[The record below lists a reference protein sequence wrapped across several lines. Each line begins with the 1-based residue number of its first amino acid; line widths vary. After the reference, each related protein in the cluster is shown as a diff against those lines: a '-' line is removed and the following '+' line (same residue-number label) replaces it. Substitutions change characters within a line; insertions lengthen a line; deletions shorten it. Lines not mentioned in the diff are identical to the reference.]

1 MSGFKKVKFGH
12 YPEYDNFI
20 VVFKHNKHKYELE
33 CTDMGDTLTFNLFAY
48 VKDVKEYIWDRDNP
62 IFSELISSELIS
74 DGESNG

>member
-1 MSGFKKVKFGH
+1 MQ
-12 YPEYDNFI
+12 
-20 VVFKHNKHKYELE
+20 KYELE

-48 VKDVKEYIWDRDNP
+48 VKDGKEYIWDRDNP

>member
-1 MSGFKKVKFGH
+1 MSGFKKVKFRH

-20 VVFKHNKHKYELE
+20 VVFEHNKHKYELE
-33 CTDMGDTLTFNLFAY
+33 CTDMGDTLTFKLVSY
-48 VKDVKEYIWDRDNP
+48 VKEGKEYIWDYDNP